1 MRQVAQAKWGGL
13 LAPLALLRLDALVT
27 TGLRTTPNGIL
38 PALITSA
45 SERSLV
51 TNLAG
56 SGTVLANTGTVD
68 GVSGDSGQATSAHLN
83 VPHSFPGT

>member
-1 MRQVAQAKWGGL
+1 
-13 LAPLALLRLDALVT
+13 
-27 TGLRTTPNGIL
+27 L

-68 GVSGDSGQATSAHLN
+68 GVSGDRGQATSAHLN